1 VSRRTTNYSTTL
13 IFTAAA
19 VMTMRQINKCSTFV
33 DCKSI
38 THHVHPSTARA
49 RLRRQ
54 PIPTLQLYGMD
65 RLIDN
70 DILQSN
76 IQEHILQSS
85 HTIESSTPIF
95 ISSSSILLSNIFGAI
110 SYTLSS
116 LTTLILPLVTQL
128 QNIGETILTTVLILS
143 VLQACVALYQ
153 YRYDERGQLVFPDG
167 LTVGS
172 EDYYA
177 SDNTKDTTTDIDNED
192 DGIVKEAKDVNTV
205 VKDITD
211 ELFSSNTSDTNTNIS
226 LVSRLIKKLNK
237 LSLIL
242 IPWVSR
248 NIHNLLTRNT
258 HLFHIGFIVFVLD
271 SVLPLLDGNKG
282 EEKKKIHTNTKSNE
296 IPASLLHKIESHK
309 DPLKVLVIGDS
320 LAIGTG
326 CIEAF
331 DSTKDNSVPFALIEN
346 TKAPPQTSIK
356 SHTHQGPVFPQV
368 LARTLSY
375 HFHQPVEWRSAGV
388 DGGSLAEV
396 DKFCMDV
403 VKEESAKGIDVVVV
417 LFGMNDL
424 KKLLS
429 TFVNPIQNLLS
440 GGNDKEKM
448 AEGRGTK
455 QFRRE
460 MEMILSDIHSYD
472 PDALVVFPTLPVQPF
487 HKNSI
492 INIFPLGMVVDS
504 VLGLWEQQ
512 KKIVADR
519 SKNAIHLE
527 LKAEE
532 IKDWYSPG
540 KSEGVDSALDVSDEN
555 NDILLSADG
564 VHPNKKMYALW
575 GGLVGRKLRNS
586 IVSQTEL
593 RNENRLRT

>member
-1 VSRRTTNYSTTL
+1 
-13 IFTAAA
+13 
-19 VMTMRQINKCSTFV
+19 M
-33 DCKSI
+33 
-38 THHVHPSTARA
+38 HPSTARA
-49 RLRRQ
+49 RLKRQ
-54 PIPTLQLYGMD
+54 PITSVQLHGMD

-70 DILQSN
+70 NILQSN
-76 IQEHILQSS
+76 IQQHIPQSS

-95 ISSSSILLSNIFGAI
+95 ISSSSIILSNIFSAI
-110 SYTLSS
+110 SNTISS
-116 LTTLILPLVTQL
+116 LTSLILPLATQL

-153 YRYDERGQLVFPDG
+153 YRYDERGQLVFPYG
-167 LTVGS
+167 LTFGK

-177 SDNTKDTTTDIDNED
+177 SDNTEDPTNDNDKDDDI
-192 DGIVKEAKDVNTV
+192 IKEEKDVNTV

-211 ELFSSNTSDTNTNIS
+211 ELFRSNNATKDTKSNIS

-271 SVLPLLDGNKG
+271 SLLPLLDGNKG
-282 EEKKKIHTNTKSNE
+282 EEKKKTTTKSNE
-296 IPASLLHKIESHK
+296 IPASLLHKITSHK

-326 CIEAF
+326 CIEQF

-346 TKAPPQTSIK
+346 TKTPQTSIK
-356 SHTHQGPVFPQV
+356 PHAHRQGPVFPQV

-375 HFHQPVEWRSAGV
+375 HFQQPVEWRSAGV

-403 VKEESAKGIDVVVV
+403 VKEESVNGIDIVVV

-424 KKLLS
+424 KKLFS

-460 MEMILSDIHSYD
+460 MEVILSDIHSYS
-472 PDALVVFPTLPVQPF
+472 PEALIVFPTLPVQPF

-512 KKIVADR
+512 KKVVADR
-519 SKNAIHLE
+519 SENSIYLD
-527 LKAEE
+527 LKPQE
-532 IKDWYSPG
+532 IADWYAPG
-540 KSEGVDSALDVSDEN
+540 KSEGVDSALDASDEK
-555 NDILLSADG
+555 NDILLSEDG

-586 IVSQTEL
+586 IVSQREVL
-593 RNENRLRT
+593 K

>member
-1 VSRRTTNYSTTL
+1 MMSP
-13 IFTAAA
+13 
-19 VMTMRQINKCSTFV
+19 INKCSAFV

-38 THHVHPSTARA
+38 THHVHQSTSRA
-49 RLRRQ
+49 RISRQ

-65 RLIDN
+65 RLIYN

-76 IQEHILQSS
+76 IQQHILQSS
-85 HTIESSTPIF
+85 HTIESSTPYL
-95 ISSSSILLSNIFGAI
+95 ISSSSILLSNIFSAI
-110 SYTLSS
+110 SYTISS
-116 LTTLILPLVTQL
+116 LTSLIVPLVTQL

-167 LTVGS
+167 LTVGR

-177 SDNTKDTTTDIDNED
+177 SDNNIEDPTNDKDKND
-192 DGIVKEAKDVNTV
+192 DGVINEGKDVNTV

-211 ELFSSNTSDTNTNIS
+211 ELFSSNTIDTNTNIS

-242 IPWVSR
+242 IPWVTR

-271 SVLPLLDGNKG
+271 SLLPLLDGKS
-282 EEKKKIHTNTKSNE
+282 EEKKTTIKSNE
-296 IPASLLHKIESHK
+296 IPTSLLNKIDSHK
-309 DPLKVLVIGDS
+309 DPLKLFVIGDS

-326 CIEAF
+326 CIEEF

-346 TKAPPQTSIK
+346 TKAPPQASSIK

-375 HFHQPVEWRSAGV
+375 HFRQPVEWRSAGV

-396 DKFCMDV
+396 DQFCMDV
-403 VKEESAKGIDVVVV
+403 VKEESAKGIDIVVV

-424 KKLLS
+424 KKLFS
-429 TFVNPIQNLLS
+429 TFVNPIQDLLS
-440 GGNDKEKM
+440 GGDDKEKM

-460 MEMILSDIHSYD
+460 MEMILSDIHSCS
-472 PDALVVFPTLPVQPF
+472 PEALVVFPTLPVQPF

-504 VLGLWEQQ
+504 VLGLWEKQ
-512 KKIVADR
+512 KKIVTDR
-519 SKNAIHLE
+519 SKNAIYLE
-527 LKAEE
+527 LKAGE
-532 IKDWYSPG
+532 IADWYSPG
-540 KSEGVDSALDVSDEN
+540 SSNGVDAALDISDEN

-586 IVSQTEL
+586 IVSQK
-593 RNENRLRT
+593 RSDRT

>member
-1 VSRRTTNYSTTL
+1 
-13 IFTAAA
+13 
-19 VMTMRQINKCSTFV
+19 M
-33 DCKSI
+33 
-38 THHVHPSTARA
+38 
-49 RLRRQ
+49 
-54 PIPTLQLYGMD
+54 
-65 RLIDN
+65 
-70 DILQSN
+70 
-76 IQEHILQSS
+76 
-85 HTIESSTPIF
+85 
-95 ISSSSILLSNIFGAI
+95 
-110 SYTLSS
+110 
-116 LTTLILPLVTQL
+116 
-128 QNIGETILTTVLILS
+128 GETILTTVLILS

-167 LTVGS
+167 LTFGR
-172 EDYYA
+172 EDYYDA
-177 SDNTKDTTTDIDNED
+177 SDNTEDTTNNIDDI
-192 DGIVKEAKDVNTV
+192 KEEKDVNAV

-211 ELFSSNTSDTNTNIS
+211 ELFNSNNTTKDTTNNIS
-226 LVSRLIKKLNK
+226 LISRLIKKLNK

-282 EEKKKIHTNTKSNE
+282 EEKKKTTTKTNE
-296 IPASLLHKIESHK
+296 IPASLLHEINSHK

-326 CIEAF
+326 CIEKF
-331 DSTKDNSVPFALIEN
+331 DSTKDNSVPFALVEN
-346 TKAPPQTSIK
+346 TKAPQTSSINSD
-356 SHTHQGPVFPQV
+356 SHRQGPVFPQV

-375 HFHQPVEWRSAGV
+375 HFQQPVEWRSAGV

-403 VKEESAKGIDVVVV
+403 VKEESINGIDIVVV

-424 KKLLS
+424 KKLFS
-429 TFVNPIQNLLS
+429 GFVNPIQNLMS
-440 GGNDKEKM
+440 GGEDKEKM

-460 MEMILSDIHSYD
+460 MEMILSDIHLYS

-504 VLGLWEQQ
+504 VLGLWEKQ
-512 KKIVADR
+512 KKVVADR
-519 SKNAIHLE
+519 RENSIYLE

-540 KSEGVDSALDVSDEN
+540 KSIGVDSALDVSDEN

-586 IVSQTEL
+586 IVSQRDQTE
-593 RNENRLRT
+593 RNK

>member
-1 VSRRTTNYSTTL
+1 
-13 IFTAAA
+13 
-19 VMTMRQINKCSTFV
+19 
-33 DCKSI
+33 
-38 THHVHPSTARA
+38 
-49 RLRRQ
+49 
-54 PIPTLQLYGMD
+54 
-65 RLIDN
+65 
-70 DILQSN
+70 
-76 IQEHILQSS
+76 
-85 HTIESSTPIF
+85 
-95 ISSSSILLSNIFGAI
+95 
-110 SYTLSS
+110 
-116 LTTLILPLVTQL
+116 LVTQL

-167 LTVGS
+167 LTVGR

-177 SDNTKDTTTDIDNED
+177 SDNNIEDPTNDKDKND
-192 DGIVKEAKDVNTV
+192 DGVINEGKDVNTV

-211 ELFSSNTSDTNTNIS
+211 ELFSSNTIDTNTNIS

-242 IPWVSR
+242 IPWVTR

-271 SVLPLLDGNKG
+271 SLLPLLDGKS
-282 EEKKKIHTNTKSNE
+282 EEKKTTIKSNE
-296 IPASLLHKIESHK
+296 IPTSLLNKIDSHK
-309 DPLKVLVIGDS
+309 DPLKLFVIGDS

-326 CIEAF
+326 CIEEF

-346 TKAPPQTSIK
+346 TKAPPQASSIK

-375 HFHQPVEWRSAGV
+375 HFRQPVEWRSAGV

-396 DKFCMDV
+396 DQFCMDV
-403 VKEESAKGIDVVVV
+403 VKEESAKGIDIVVV

-424 KKLLS
+424 KKLFS
-429 TFVNPIQNLLS
+429 TFVNPIQDLLS
-440 GGNDKEKM
+440 GGDDKEKM

-460 MEMILSDIHSYD
+460 MEMILSDIHSCS
-472 PDALVVFPTLPVQPF
+472 PEALVVFPTLPVQPF

-504 VLGLWEQQ
+504 VLGLWEKQ
-512 KKIVADR
+512 KKIVTDR
-519 SKNAIHLE
+519 SKNAIYLE
-527 LKAEE
+527 LKAGE
-532 IKDWYSPG
+532 IADWYSPG
-540 KSEGVDSALDVSDEN
+540 SSNGVDAALDISDEN

-586 IVSQTEL
+586 IVSQK
-593 RNENRLRT
+593 RSDRT

>member
-1 VSRRTTNYSTTL
+1 
-13 IFTAAA
+13 
-19 VMTMRQINKCSTFV
+19 MRPSAFV
-33 DCKSI
+33 DCKS
-38 THHVHPSTARA
+38 THHVHQTSRA

-65 RLIDN
+65 RLVDIDMF
-70 DILQSN
+70 QYN
-76 IQEHILQSS
+76 IQQHIPQSS
-85 HTIESSTPIF
+85 HAIEESSTPLF
-95 ISSSSILLSNIFGAI
+95 ISSSSILLSNIFSAI
-110 SYTLSS
+110 SYTISS
-116 LTTLILPLVTQL
+116 LTSFIVPLVTQL
-128 QNIGETILTTVLILS
+128 QSIGETILTTVLILS

-153 YRYDERGQLVFPDG
+153 YRYDERGQLIFPDG
-167 LTVGS
+167 LTFGR

-177 SDNTKDTTTDIDNED
+177 SDNNIDDSTTNEVVDDDND
-192 DGIVKEAKDVNTV
+192 DGIIKNEKDVNTV

-211 ELFSSNTSDTNTNIS
+211 ELFSSTKDTQTNIS

-271 SVLPLLDGNKG
+271 SLLPLLDGNKDDD
-282 EEKKKIHTNTKSNE
+282 KKTTTKTDV
-296 IPASLLHKIESHK
+296 IPASLLNKIDSHK

-326 CIEAF
+326 CIEEF

-346 TKAPPQTSIK
+346 TKAPPQTSDIE
-356 SHTHQGPVFPQV
+356 SHSFQGPVFPQV

-375 HFHQPVEWRSAGV
+375 HFQQPVEWRSAGV

-396 DKFCMDV
+396 DKFCMNV
-403 VKEESAKGIDVVVV
+403 VKDESVNGIDIVVV

-429 TFVNPIQNLLS
+429 GFVNPIQNLLS
-440 GGNDKEKM
+440 GGDDKEKM

-460 MEMILSDIHSYD
+460 MEMILSDIHSYS

-504 VLGLWEQQ
+504 VLGLWEKQ

-519 SKNAIHLE
+519 SENAMYLE
-527 LKAEE
+527 LKPQDIAS
-532 IKDWYSPG
+532 WYAPG
-540 KSEGVDSALDVSDEN
+540 KSNGVDPALDVSDEN

-586 IVSQTEL
+586 IISQRDQTEQ
-593 RNENRLRT
+593 RNENKLKANL

>member
-1 VSRRTTNYSTTL
+1 
-13 IFTAAA
+13 
-19 VMTMRQINKCSTFV
+19 
-33 DCKSI
+33 
-38 THHVHPSTARA
+38 
-49 RLRRQ
+49 
-54 PIPTLQLYGMD
+54 MD
-65 RLIDN
+65 ILNDI
-70 DILQSN
+70 DILQPI
-76 IQEHILQSS
+76 IQYHIPQSS
-85 HTIESSTPIF
+85 HTIQSSTPIF
-95 ISSSSILLSNIFGAI
+95 ISSSSIILSNIFGAI

-116 LTTLILPLVTQL
+116 LTSLILPLATQL
-128 QNIGETILTTVLILS
+128 QSIGETILTTILIVS

-167 LTVGS
+167 LTFGR

-177 SDNTKDTTTDIDNED
+177 SDNTTEDSTNDIDN
-192 DGIVKEAKDVNTV
+192 DGTIKEERDVNTDVNTV

-211 ELFSSNTSDTNTNIS
+211 ELFSSNNTTKDTNTNIS

-242 IPWVSR
+242 IPWVTR

-271 SVLPLLDGNKG
+271 SLLPLLDGKG
-282 EEKKKIHTNTKSNE
+282 EDKKKTTTKSNA
-296 IPASLLHKIESHK
+296 IPASLLHKIDSHK

-320 LAIGTG
+320 LAVGTG
-326 CIEAF
+326 CIENF

-346 TKAPPQTSIK
+346 TKVPQTSIK
-356 SHTHQGPVFPQV
+356 SHTLQGPVFPQV

-375 HFHQPVEWRSAGV
+375 HFQQPVEWRSAGV

-403 VKEESAKGIDVVVV
+403 VKEESVNGIDIVVV

-424 KKLLS
+424 KKLFS
-429 TFVNPIQNLLS
+429 GIVNPIQNLLS
-440 GGNDKEKM
+440 GGDDKEKM

-460 MEMILSDIHSYD
+460 MEMILSDIHFYS
-472 PDALVVFPTLPVQPF
+472 PEALVVFPTLPVQPF

-519 SKNAIHLE
+519 SENAIYLE
-527 LKAEE
+527 LKTDE

-540 KSEGVDSALDVSDEN
+540 RSNGVDSALDVSDEN

-586 IVSQTEL
+586 IVSQRDQTKQ
-593 RNENRLRT
+593 RNENKLRANM

>member
-1 VSRRTTNYSTTL
+1 
-13 IFTAAA
+13 
-19 VMTMRQINKCSTFV
+19 MTGQ
-33 DCKSI
+33 SI
-38 THHVHPSTARA
+38 PSV
-49 RLRRQ
+49 
-54 PIPTLQLYGMD
+54 QLHGMD
-65 RLIDN
+65 RLVDN

-76 IQEHILQSS
+76 IQQHIPQSS
-85 HTIESSTPIF
+85 HTIESSTPLF
-95 ISSSSILLSNIFGAI
+95 ISSSSSILLSNIFSAI
-110 SYTLSS
+110 SYTISS
-116 LTTLILPLVTQL
+116 LTSLILPMVTQL
-128 QNIGETILTTVLILS
+128 QSIGETILTTVLILS

-167 LTVGS
+167 LTFGR

-177 SDNTKDTTTDIDNED
+177 SDNNIENSTNDINDGDDSIINE
-192 DGIVKEAKDVNTV
+192 EKDVNTV

-211 ELFSSNTSDTNTNIS
+211 ELFSSTKDTKSNIS

-271 SVLPLLDGNKG
+271 SLLPLLDGKS
-282 EEKKKIHTNTKSNE
+282 EYKKKKTTKSNE
-296 IPASLLHKIESHK
+296 ITTSLLHKIDSHK

-326 CIEAF
+326 CIETF

-346 TKAPPQTSIK
+346 TKTPPRTSIE
-356 SHTHQGPVFPQV
+356 SHTYQGPVFPQV

-375 HFHQPVEWRSAGV
+375 HFQQPVEWRSAGV

-403 VKEESAKGIDVVVV
+403 VKEESVNGIDIVVV

-424 KKLLS
+424 KKLFS
-429 TFVNPIQNLLS
+429 GFVNPIQNLLS
-440 GGNDKEKM
+440 GGDDKEKM

-460 MEMILSDIHSYD
+460 MEMILSDIHSYL
-472 PDALVVFPTLPVQPF
+472 PEALVVFPTLPVQ
-487 HKNSI
+487 
-492 INIFPLGMVVDS
+492 
-504 VLGLWEQQ
+504 E
-512 KKIVADR
+512 
-519 SKNAIHLE
+519 
-527 LKAEE
+527 
-532 IKDWYSPG
+532 SP
-540 KSEGVDSALDVSDEN
+540 
-555 NDILLSADG
+555 
-564 VHPNKKMYALW
+564 
-575 GGLVGRKLRNS
+575 
-586 IVSQTEL
+586 
-593 RNENRLRT
+593 RL